1 MCNNTDFER
10 CMECRKY
17 VVHEGHSHRDKPD
30 EEIVICCGG
39 TKKWERVNNEYH
51 YKTEDLID
59 NVIQLNENLES
70 LIDVAHATYMGCTD
84 ETEKVRL
91 DGQIR
96 AYWQAK
102 HMVEDIL
109 KM

>member
-1 MCNNTDFER
+1 MVTITSRLEELNEANN
-10 CMECRKY
+10 K
-17 VVHEGHSHRDKPD
+17 
-30 EEIVICCGG
+30 
-39 TKKWERVNNEYH
+39 
-51 YKTEDLID
+51 L
-59 NVIQLNENLES
+59 IQLNENLES